1 MTPSHP
7 IQALSAFLWKEDQR
21 LLVGKL
27 AIKDRRIWFSYDPGF
42 VDLGIGLSPFKL
54 DLELGL
60 KSSNDPVFEGIF
72 GLFNDSLP
80 DGWGRLLLDRHIQN
94 LGGDFRRLSPLDR
107 LAHVGDQGMGAL
119 AYEPDFAD
127 NAAEDGIV
135 DLDQLSQKAHT
146 VLTGSA
152 SDVLAELL
160 RLNASS
166 QGARP
171 KVMLGVNREFSVLSS
186 SPVLDS
192 KQFAPWIIKF
202 AARDDP
208 PDIGRVEYA
217 YALMARTCG
226 LDMPETRLFETFAG
240 AYFGVK
246 RFDRRGKTR
255 YHVHSLSGLLHAD
268 HRIPSLDYDLLL
280 RVAQRLTKQRVEVE
294 KAFRLACF
302 NVLAKNRDD
311 HAKNFAFV
319 MTNLNEWVLSPAYD
333 LTLSSGPN
341 GEHSTTVLGEGREP
355 GISNLMDLGQAFN
368 IKTAAEIIDEVRS
381 GIAQWRH
388 FALEAGL
395 TPARVKEIDIILQN
409 PR

>member
-1 MTPSHP
+1 M
-7 IQALSAFLWKEDQR
+7 
-21 LLVGKL
+21 LVGKL

-302 NVLAKNRDD
+302 NVLA
-311 HAKNFAFV
+311 
-319 MTNLNEWVLSPAYD
+319 YD

-388 FALEAGL
+388 FAIEAGL